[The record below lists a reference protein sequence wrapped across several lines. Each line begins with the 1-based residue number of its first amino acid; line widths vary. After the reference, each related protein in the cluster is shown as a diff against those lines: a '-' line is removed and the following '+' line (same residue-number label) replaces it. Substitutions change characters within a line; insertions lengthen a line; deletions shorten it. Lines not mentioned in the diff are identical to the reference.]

1 MDNTRYSP
9 KRDAILQCLRSTTCH
24 PSAEWVYAQLKPR
37 IPNLSLATVYR
48 NLEAMLA
55 RGEVTHG
62 LLLNGES
69 FYEAAGRQ
77 AHRHYLVCKGCNARV
92 DLPACPI
99 EQTGGMTRM
108 LLCSAWSTEIARQ
121 PISRFF
127 TDGGTMQ
134 PYGIS

>member
-1 MDNTRYSP
+1 MFAPNSRSASRTFSP
-9 KRDAILQCLRSTTCH
+9 MSSSGAHPRST
-24 PSAEWVYAQLKPR
+24 AIDA
-37 IPNLSLATVYR
+37 
-48 NLEAMLA
+48 AMPA
-55 RGEVTHG
+55 
-62 LLLNGES
+62 
-69 FYEAAGRQ
+69 
-77 AHRHYLVCKGCNARV
+77 
-92 DLPACPI
+92 ACPI